1 MFDPMREPYLKFEE
15 WTLKKVYMSPIK
27 TIDIGNGPLPYF
39 SGATV
44 AEASEFINISGQG
57 GVGTHGIAPAD
68 YESQVHL
75 ALLNLRKVLLA
86 AGAQVEDIVKLTI
99 YVVNYDPENRKHAKP
114 LQQFLGKHR
123 PAVTLVPVPQLAV
136 PGWLFEVEAVAAKN
150 TSVPSRRLDA
160 KASTP
165 TEQVDVVVIGAG
177 LAGLTAAHEVVRAGY
192 SCVVLEARDRVGGRT
207 HTKAVSGGDANV
219 ELGAAWI
226 NDTNQSRMIALAR
239 RFGLDLIE
247 QNTKGKCT
255 LQDATGDLSNFSY
268 GDLPPFDEP
277 TKQSVAFIR
286 DTVEA
291 DCQQINVDDLRN
303 PELDSQTFSAY
314 LLAKG
319 ATPAALQT
327 ASVWTRAMLGQEP
340 SAISALFFLAYCK
353 AGGGLLQMRS
363 DGKGGGQHLRLKQ
376 GTQAFSKAL
385 AAELPTGV
393 LRLREPVQ
401 SISQARAHCVVVKTA
416 ARAYESRKVISAVPQ
431 PVLTTITF
439 EPPLPLEK
447 QLLASSYR
455 HGFYKKVMVVF
466 TEPFW
471 IEKGYCG
478 LIQSFTGPAAVIRDT
493 SVPSDNKW
501 VLTCFVAG
509 GAGREWASRPET
521 ERKATLLKQI
531 SAVYG
536 EPSVEDYLIEMIP
549 SAWEDEQFSGFGCPS
564 AALPPGVLSCVGDA
578 LQANVGNVHF
588 AGTETSTVWRGYM
601 EGAVRSGE
609 RAGQE
614 VVDGLSHVRARL

>member
-1 MFDPMREPYLKFEE
+1 
-15 WTLKKVYMSPIK
+15 MSPIIK
-27 TIDIGNGPLPYF
+27 TIDIGNGPVPYF

-44 AEASEFINISGQG
+44 TEVSELIHISGQG
-57 GVGTHGIAPAD
+57 GVDTNSTAPAD

-86 AGAQVEDIVKLTI
+86 AGAQVKDIVKLTI
-99 YVVNYDPENRKHAKP
+99 YVVNYDPENRKHVKP

-123 PAVTLVPVPQLAV
+123 PAVTLVPTPQLAV
-136 PGWLFEVEAVAAKN
+136 PGWSFEVEAVAAKN
-150 TSVPSRRLDA
+150 TSVPSQTVNA
-160 KASTP
+160 KTSTP
-165 TEQVDVVVIGAG
+165 AKRIDVVVIGAG
-177 LAGLTAAHEVVRAGY
+177 LAGLTAAHEVLKAGY

-226 NDTNQSRMIALAR
+226 NDTNQSCMIGLAR

-247 QNTKGKCT
+247 QNIKGKCT
-255 LQDATGDLSNFSY
+255 LQDAAGELSSFSY
-268 GDLPPFDEP
+268 GDLPPFDGP

-291 DCQQINVDDLRN
+291 DCQQINMDDLQH

-319 ATPAALQT
+319 ATTAALQT

-393 LRLREPVQ
+393 LRLVEPVQ
-401 SISQARAHCVVVKTA
+401 SISQARGKPVVIKTA
-416 ARAYESRKVISAVPQ
+416 GRVYESRKVISAVPQ

-455 HGFYKKVMVVF
+455 HGFYKKVMIIF
-466 TEPFW
+466 NKPFW

-493 SVPSDNKW
+493 SIPSDDKW

-509 GAGREWASRPET
+509 GAGREWASKPQA
-521 ERKATLLKQI
+521 EREAILLKQV

-536 EPSVEDYLIEMIP
+536 EPRVEDYLVEMIT
-549 SAWEDEQFSGFGCPS
+549 SAWEDEHFSGLGCPS
-564 AALPPGVLSCVGDA
+564 ASLPPGVLSCVGNA
-578 LQANVGNVHF
+578 LQASVGNVHF

-614 VVDGLSHVRARL
+614 VIDDLSHIRARL